1 MRMIRTFVALAVL
14 STMAACASMN
24 PVSKAETTEQKAYA
38 LYGTFVIF
46 EEQAAKLVQSPEV
59 PANVKQA
66 LRDADK
72 AAKPAA
78 DAVLDGVQTVLTVR
92 RQLLAGETTEERLAI
107 AVSNLNLWY
116 STARPK
122 VEQLVKVVK
131 GAE

>member
-1 MRMIRTFVALAVL
+1 M
-14 STMAACASMN
+14 
-24 PVSKAETTEQKAYA
+24 
-38 LYGTFVIF
+38 IF

>member
-1 MRMIRTFVALAVL
+1 MRMLRTFVALAVL
-14 STMAACASMN
+14 STMAACASLN
-24 PVSKAETTEQKAYA
+24 PVSKTETTEQKAYA